1 MRLSD
6 LRDAKLKSLDGDTL
20 GRVHEV
26 HADGGRIVALTCG
39 PGSWVERLTAKR
51 GGKRIPWECV
61 VKVERKQVIVA
72 PESSASRIR
81 RGIRQPSGRRS
92 KR

>member
-6 LRDAKLKSLDGDTL
+6 LRDAKLKSLDGETL

-26 HADGGRIVALTCG
+26 HSDSGRIVALTCG
-39 PGSWVERLTAKR
+39 PGGWLERLTAKS

-61 VKVERKQVIVA
+61 VKVERKQLIVA
-72 PESSASRIR
+72 PEPPASRNRPGTR
-81 RGIRQPSGRRS
+81 RPTSRRS